1 MQFRDVVRRRRM
13 VRAFTDEPVDPR
25 ALDRVLDAANRAPS
39 AGFSQGQAWLVL
51 TDEADRERFW
61 GMQSDAGDTVW
72 AGEGTRHAP
81 VVVVPLASADVYLD
95 RYAEPDKG
103 WTDRDEGRWP
113 VPYWYVDT
121 GMAAENLL
129 LAVVDEGL
137 GALFFGIP
145 TPLWAVFRST
155 FEVPE
160 SWDPVGAVAIGHPD
174 DRDRE
179 PRASGHT
186 RARRDLDEVVHRGRW

>member
-1 MQFRDVVRRRRM
+1 MEFAEVVRGRRM
-13 VRAFTDEPVDPR
+13 VRVFTDQPVAPDV
-25 ALDRVLDAANRAPS
+25 LERVLDAANRAPS

-51 TDEADRERFW
+51 TEQDDRDRFW
-61 GMQSDAGDTVW
+61 SLRAGDEEMW
-72 AGEGTRHAP
+72 AGDDTRRAP
-81 VVVVPLASADVYLD
+81 VVAVPLANKDVYLD

-103 WTDRDEGRWP
+103 WTDRSEEHWP

-145 TPLWAVFRST
+145 TPLWDAFREA
-155 FEVPE
+155 FDVPAG
-160 SWDPVGAVAIGHPD
+160 WDPVGAVALGHPGD
-174 DRDRE
+174 PAAE

-186 RARRDLDEVVHRGRW
+186 RRRRTLDEVVHRGRW

>member
-1 MQFRDVVRRRRM
+1 MQFRDVVRQRRM
-13 VRAFTDEPVDPR
+13 VRVFTDEPVSPDV
-25 ALDRVLDAANRAPS
+25 LDRLLDAANRAPS

-51 TDEADRERFW
+51 TDPADLDRFW
-61 GMQSDAGDTVW
+61 SMESDGGETVW

-81 VVVVPLASADVYLD
+81 VVTVPLASADVYLD
-95 RYAEPDKG
+95 RYAQPDKG
-103 WTDRDEGRWP
+103 WTDRDEARWP

-137 GALFFGIP
+137 GALFFGLP
-145 TPLWAVFRST
+145 TPLWPAFRAT
-155 FEVPE
+155 FGVPDT
-160 SWDPVGAVAIGHPD
+160 WDPVGAVAVGHPG
-174 DRDRE
+174 DRDAE

-186 RARRDLDEVVHRGRW
+186 RRRRRLDEVVHHGRW

>member
-1 MQFRDVVRRRRM
+1 MEFSEVVRGRRM
-13 VRAFTDEPVDPR
+13 VRVFTEDPVD
-25 ALDRVLDAANRAPS
+25 ADVLDRILDTANRAPS

-51 TDEADRERFW
+51 TEPGDRERFW
-61 GMQSDAGDTVW
+61 SLRAGDDEMW
-72 AGEGTRHAP
+72 ADDGTRRAP
-81 VVVVPLASADVYLD
+81 VVVVPLANKHVYLD
-95 RYAEPDKG
+95 RYAEADKG
-103 WTDRDEGRWP
+103 WTDRDEARWP

-145 TPLWAVFRST
+145 TPLWAAFRAA
-155 FEVPE
+155 FGVPE
-160 SWDPVGAVAIGHPD
+160 AWDPVGAVAIGHPG
-174 DRDRE
+174 DRAVE

-186 RARRDLDEVVHRGRW
+186 RRRRTLDEVVHRGRW

>member
-1 MQFRDVVRRRRM
+1 MEFADVVRRRRM
-13 VRAFTDEPVDPR
+13 VRVFTDEPVAP
-25 ALDRVLDAANRAPS
+25 AVLDRLLDAANRAPS
-39 AGFSQGQAWLVL
+39 AGFSQGQSWLVL
-51 TDEADRERFW
+51 TDPADRERFW
-61 GMQSDAGDTVW
+61 SLRAGDEELW
-72 AGEGTRHAP
+72 AGDDTRRAP

-95 RYAEPDKG
+95 RYAEDDKG
-103 WTDRDEGRWP
+103 WTDRDEARWP

-145 TPLWAVFRST
+145 TPLWGGFREA
-155 FEVPE
+155 FGIPDA
-160 SWDPVGAVAIGHPD
+160 WDPVGAVAIGHPG
-174 DRDRE
+174 DRAVE

-186 RARRDLDEVVHRGRW
+186 RRRRTLEEIVHRGRW

>member
-1 MQFRDVVRRRRM
+1 MEFSDVVRRRRM
-13 VRAFTDEPVDPR
+13 VRVFSDEPVGHQV
-25 ALDRVLDAANRAPS
+25 LDRLLDAANRAPS

-51 TDEADRERFW
+51 TDPDDRRRFW
-61 GMQSDAGDTVW
+61 SLRAGDEEMW
-72 AGEGTRHAP
+72 AGEDTRRAP

-95 RYAEPDKG
+95 RYAEADKG
-103 WTDRDEGRWP
+103 WTDRAEDRWP

-145 TPLWAVFRST
+145 TPLWGSFRDT
-155 FEVPE
+155 FGVPE
-160 SWDPVGAVAIGHPD
+160 PWDPVGAVAIGHPG
-174 DRDRE
+174 DRAAE

-186 RARRDLDEVVHRGRW
+186 RRRRTLQEVVHHGRW